1 MNYNVERK
9 TTVDVLE
16 QLTAEHGGLRAHLER
31 IQSAAEAQDANALS
45 ARLEAAHT
53 ALMDDLDAHIALEEA
68 EAFNPL
74 VQMLG
79 DGLVEPFYEEHVEI
93 RVLRDEVYTLLARG
107 ETPYEPSLHLCEL
120 ILAHQQREDLML
132 FPSAREAL
140 IP

>member
-1 MNYNVERK
+1 M
-9 TTVDVLE
+9 DVLE
-16 QLTAEHGGLRAHLER
+16 QLTAEHSNLRAHLEH
-31 IQSAAEAQDANALS
+31 IQSAAEAQDPAALS
-45 ARLEAAHT
+45 AALEAAHT
-53 ALMDDLDAHIALEEA
+53 ALTDDLDAHIAVEEA

-74 VQMLG
+74 VQTLG

-93 RVLRDEVYTLLARG
+93 RVLRDEVYSRLARG

-132 FPSAREAL
+132 FPSVREAL